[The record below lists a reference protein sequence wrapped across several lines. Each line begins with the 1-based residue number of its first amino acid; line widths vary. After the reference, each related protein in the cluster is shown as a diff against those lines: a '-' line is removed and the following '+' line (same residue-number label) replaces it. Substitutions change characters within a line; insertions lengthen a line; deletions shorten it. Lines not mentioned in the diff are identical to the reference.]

1 MNVERILH
9 PILVIRAYISF
20 EEIAGVSVTGYA
32 LGQFLKIN
40 KYKMFMFQ
48 TLSDL
53 SSGARVWASVLSK
66 KPADD
71 ASKIELLIHNPG
83 EAPAGVPLCANVGET
98 PA

>member
-1 MNVERILH
+1 
-9 PILVIRAYISF
+9 
-20 EEIAGVSVTGYA
+20 
-32 LGQFLKIN
+32 
-40 KYKMFMFQ
+40 MFQ